1 MTEQDDEASLPQSV
15 RVITTLSHGVLCGY
29 KEGGGHSGQN
39 EELRKVELH
48 IKVV

>member
-29 KEGGGHSGQN
+29 KEGGALWAKRG
-39 EELRKVELH
+39 
-48 IKVV
+48 IKKGGTAY

>member
-29 KEGGGHSGQN
+29 KGGGHSGQN
-39 EELRKVELH
+39 EELREVVLY